1 MIIWWVRICR
11 YGKRK
16 ASSPGSEN
24 PVSKSFV
31 KMRKSAIT
39 NRLLTR
45 TPNLNPVEIANSISR
60 HPSIGED
67 WMPRACID
75 RQIKNSTTNSKSPL
89 QHPLPPSFPHPKNP
103 FCHISQ
109 THPQKTS
116 FPPHPPKQK
125 LHQQTAETSLS
136 PNKHRIPS
144 GEIQRVNQNRI
155 GRPSRSAA
163 VTGKRSYMLEHGL

>member
-1 MIIWWVRICR
+1 MIIWWMRICR

-31 KMRKSAIT
+31 KMRNSAIT

-116 FPPHPPKQK
+116 FPPPSPKTKTPPTDSRNITFP
-125 LHQQTAETSLS
+125 QQTQDPQWRNTACQPKS
-136 PNKHRIPS
+136 HRKTV
-144 GEIQRVNQNRI
+144 EISCR
-155 GRPSRSAA
+155 
-163 VTGKRSYMLEHGL
+163 YW